1 MGPVRGKDRMRNVIR
16 AIGMIMAIAVTS
28 ARAAEPQQEFF
39 EISTQLMEA
48 TFRIMGPSSKQ
59 AGAVTGGTVFLM
71 GKPVG
76 NGKASYVMVT
86 AAHVFDEIAGELA
99 TISFRYKDA
108 DGKYQQVDYPFKIR
122 DGDKA
127 LYTKHPS
134 VDVAALYVR
143 MPTQF
148 QTIKMLDIALLLKDE
163 WMTQFEIH
171 PGDELLCL
179 GYPLFASGEH
189 GYPILRSGKIA
200 SYPLVPQ
207 KEYKTW
213 LFDFRVFPGN
223 SGGPVYFVDRN
234 RTYGKVTHVG
244 ETIQF
249 VAGLVTQQVS
259 APLVGNRDLELGVI
273 IPATYI
279 RETLDMLPAP
289 SPYE

>member
-1 MGPVRGKDRMRNVIR
+1 MHNL
-16 AIGMIMAIAVTS
+16 IMAVCIITTMTS
-28 ARAAEPQQEFF
+28 VSAIAAEPELQESF
-39 EISTQLMEA
+39 EINTQLMET
-48 TFRIMGPSSKQ
+48 TFRITGPSSKQ
-59 AGAVTGGTVFLM
+59 AGATTGGTVFLM
-71 GKPVG
+71 GKPIG

-86 AAHVFDEIAGELA
+86 AAHVFDDIAGEQA
-99 TISFRYKDA
+99 AITFHYKDA
-108 DGKYQQVDYPFKIR
+108 DGKYQHGVYPIKIR

-134 VDVAALYVR
+134 VDVAALYVQ
-143 MPTQF
+143 MPAQF
-148 QTIKMLDIALLLKDE
+148 QSIKMLDIALLLKDE
-163 WMTQFEIH
+163 WITHFEIH

-179 GYPLFASGEH
+179 GFPLFASSEH
-189 GYPILRSGKIA
+189 GYPILRGGTIA

-234 RTYGKVTHVG
+234 RTYGKVTHLG

-249 VAGLVTQQVS
+249 VVGLVTQQAF
-259 APLVGNRDLELGVI
+259 APLVGNRDLQLGII

-279 RETLDMLPAP
+279 RETLDMLPAK
-289 SPYE
+289 SPFE